1 MIDSLE
7 GKNFHELVQG
17 GLSKMASMGTG
28 SAPAASGSSAAAAPV
43 KEEKKEEA
51 EEVDMGNLFGGDD
64 DYWELGFLHL
74 ALVRNHKM
82 SCKLILINVFQL
94 LPLLSCNSV
103 FWVKI
108 ILIESLE
115 KHL

>member
-1 MIDSLE
+1 MKHLAAFALLVLGGKENPTAEDVEKLLKDAGVKADSDKIKKLIESFE

-28 SAPAASGSSAAAAPV
+28 SAPAASGSLAAAAPV

-64 DYWELGFLHL
+64 DY
-74 ALVRNHKM
+74 
-82 SCKLILINVFQL
+82 
-94 LPLLSCNSV
+94 
-103 FWVKI
+103 
-108 ILIESLE
+108 
-115 KHL
+115 

>member
-28 SAPAASGSSAAAAPV
+28 SAPAAAGGSQAAAPV

-64 DYWELGFLHL
+64 DGYWKSSWGRYTFYIFK
-74 ALVRNHKM
+74 NHKM
-82 SCKLILINVFQL
+82 SCKLILRNVFQL
-94 LPLLSCNSV
+94 AFLP
-103 FWVKI
+103 
-108 ILIESLE
+108 
-115 KHL
+115 

>member
-1 MIDSLE
+1 MKHLAAFALLVLGGQENPTAEDVEKLLKDAGVKADSDKIKKMIDAFE

-28 SAPAASGSSAAAAPV
+28 SAPAASGSAAAASAAPV

-64 DYWELGFLHL
+64 DY
-74 ALVRNHKM
+74 
-82 SCKLILINVFQL
+82 
-94 LPLLSCNSV
+94 
-103 FWVKI
+103 
-108 ILIESLE
+108 
-115 KHL
+115 

>member
-1 MIDSLE
+1 MKHLAAFALLVLGGKENPTAEDVEKLLKDAGVKADSDKIKKLIESFE

-64 DYWELGFLHL
+64 DY
-74 ALVRNHKM
+74 
-82 SCKLILINVFQL
+82 
-94 LPLLSCNSV
+94 
-103 FWVKI
+103 
-108 ILIESLE
+108 
-115 KHL
+115 

>member
-1 MIDSLE
+1 MKHLAAFALLVLGGKENPSVEDVEKLLKDAGVKADSDKIQKLITALE

-28 SAPAASGSSAAAAPV
+28 SAPAASGASKAAAPV

-64 DYWELGFLHL
+64 DGY
-74 ALVRNHKM
+74 
-82 SCKLILINVFQL
+82 
-94 LPLLSCNSV
+94 
-103 FWVKI
+103 
-108 ILIESLE
+108 
-115 KHL
+115 